1 MAATLTG
8 TVALARFAL
17 RRDRVRIAVWVA
29 AVAALVLV
37 TAASTKGIYPTQADL
52 DQAAAVAQDNPA
64 VLAFNGPAIALDT
77 MGGQITFQVGSFGLL
92 VVGLMALLMTSRL
105 TRAEEESGRMEL
117 VRSMAVGRQAP
128 LASALIVVGAMAATV
143 GVLTTVGL
151 ITQDLPVAGSV
162 ALGASF
168 AALGLFFTGV
178 VAVTAQVTENPRVAS
193 GIAGGMLGLSFAV
206 RAAGDIGDG
215 TLSWFS
221 PLGVAQ
227 KARPFGDEVWWPLL
241 LLVALAVAFAAGGA
255 ALAAHRDF
263 GGGLVAPRP
272 GRPEAS
278 ASLGRPLGLAVRLQR
293 GSVLWWALA
302 VLLLGVT
309 YGSIANSIE
318 DFVADNQTIAD
329 FVAASGGASLT
340 DSYLATSLL
349 ILSLTAAGAALQ
361 TALRLRTE
369 EVGGRAEPVLSTPT
383 SRWAWMGS
391 HVAVSLVGSALIVL
405 AGGLGIGA
413 TYGIV
418 IGDLGQVP
426 RLMAASLAYV
436 PAVWVLAAIAIA
448 LFGWAPRASVAA
460 WALLAGAFVIAMLGT
475 ILDLPDWVLG
485 LSPFHHAPQVPAAA
499 VSVLPIAVL
508 LAITVVTTAAGFAG
522 FRRRDVG

>member
-1 MAATLTG
+1 MAGTLTG
-8 TVALARFAL
+8 TLALTRFAL
-17 RRDRVRIAVWVA
+17 RRDRVRIAVWIA
-29 AVAALVLV
+29 AIAALVLV

-52 DQAAAVAQDNPA
+52 DLAAVVAQDNPA
-64 VLAFNGPAIALDT
+64 ALAFNGPAVALDT
-77 MGGQITFQVGSFGLL
+77 MGGQIAFQVGAFGLL
-92 VVGLMALLMTSRL
+92 IVGLMALLMTSRL

-128 LASALIVVGAMAATV
+128 LASALIVVGAMSVTV

-151 ITQDLPVAGSV
+151 VTQDLPVAGSV

-168 AALGLFFTGV
+168 AALGLFFTGIA
-178 VAVTAQVTENPRVAS
+178 AVTAQVTENSRVAS
-193 GIAGGMLGLSFAV
+193 GIAGGVLGLAFAV

-221 PLGVAQ
+221 PIGIAQ
-227 KARPFGDEVWWPLL
+227 KARAFGDEVWWPLL
-241 LLVALAVAFAAGGA
+241 LLVALAIALAAGGA
-255 ALAAHRDF
+255 VLAAHRDF
-263 GGGLVAPRP
+263 GGGMVAPRP

-278 ASLGRPLGLAVRLQR
+278 ESLGRPLGLAVRLQR
-293 GSVLWWALA
+293 ASVLWWALA
-302 VLLLGVT
+302 VLLIGVT

-318 DFVADNQTIAD
+318 DFVADNEMMAD
-329 FVAASGGASLT
+329 FMAAAGGASLT

-349 ILSLTAAGAALQ
+349 VLSLTAAGAALQ

-383 SRWAWMGS
+383 SRSAWMGS

-405 AGGLGIGA
+405 AGGFGIGA

-436 PAVWVLAAIAIA
+436 PSVWVLAAIAIA
-448 LFGWAPRASVAA
+448 LFGCAPRASIAA
-460 WALLAGAFVIAMLGT
+460 WAVLGGAFVIAMLGT

-485 LSPFHHAPQVPAAA
+485 LSPFHHAPQAPAAA
-499 VSVLPIAVL
+499 VSVVPIAVL
-508 LAITVVTTAAGFAG
+508 LAISAGATVLGFVGFA
-522 FRRRDVG
+522 RRDVG

>member
-1 MAATLTG
+1 
-8 TVALARFAL
+8 
-17 RRDRVRIAVWVA
+17 
-29 AVAALVLV
+29 
-37 TAASTKGIYPTQADL
+37 
-52 DQAAAVAQDNPA
+52 
-64 VLAFNGPAIALDT
+64 
-77 MGGQITFQVGSFGLL
+77 
-92 VVGLMALLMTSRL
+92 
-105 TRAEEESGRMEL
+105 
-117 VRSMAVGRQAP
+117 
-128 LASALIVVGAMAATV
+128 
-143 GVLTTVGL
+143 
-151 ITQDLPVAGSV
+151 
-162 ALGASF
+162 
-168 AALGLFFTGV
+168 
-178 VAVTAQVTENPRVAS
+178 VTAQVTENPRVAS